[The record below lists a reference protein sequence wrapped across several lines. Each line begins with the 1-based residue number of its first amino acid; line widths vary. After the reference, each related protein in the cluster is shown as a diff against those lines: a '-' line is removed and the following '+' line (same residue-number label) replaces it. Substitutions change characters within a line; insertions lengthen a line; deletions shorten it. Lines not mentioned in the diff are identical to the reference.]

1 MERYYGIVFEW
12 MGVKEILVDYK
23 NSAEE
28 FYHMMDL
35 RLGLVHPEF
44 VVLDAEGMRN
54 LTRIIYKAL
63 GGVGVEM
70 SLEDFDDVIDAVEDR
85 GFMLMA
91 QDYGCE
97 DGDFTEISD
106 DRKDS
111 TFWPDCARDYNLQL
125 WRNVNPRGEGCW
137 DKIGFSVE
145 DVMDVAGCTSEEAA
159 AWIRLHR
166 EDILANFREHARNE
180 LKWFLSEGFPFK
192 DEFPS

>member
-1 MERYYGIVFEW
+1 MIRYYGIVFEQN
-12 MGVKEILVDYK
+12 GVKEILIDYK

-28 FYHMMDL
+28 FYHMMEL
-35 RLGLVHPEF
+35 RLGSSHPEF
-44 VVLDAEGMRN
+44 AVLDAEGMRN
-54 LTRIIYKAL
+54 LARVIYKAL
-63 GGVGVEM
+63 RSVGVEII
-70 SLEDFDDVIDAVEDR
+70 LQDFDNIIDAVEDR

-97 DGDFTEISD
+97 DGDFTEVSD

-111 TFWPDCARDYNLQL
+111 TFWPDCACDYNLQL
-125 WRNVNPRGEGCW
+125 WRSVNPQREGCW

-145 DVMDVAGCTSEEAA
+145 DVMNVAGCTREDATT
-159 AWIRLHR
+159 WIRRHR
-166 EDILANFREHARNE
+166 DDILANFREHASSE